1 LAPYPII
8 RPARGTIEGKPEE
21 SAVDFSYTPEQQAF
35 RMEVRQWLAENLP
48 AELCVDD
55 PVDNWVAPTR
65 EVFEQRRAWQAK
77 MFAAGWV
84 GIAWPKEFGGR
95 GASLIEQVIFN
106 EEYGR
111 SRAPLLPGY
120 SGISMCGPT
129 IAQAGTAEQRRRF
142 LRRILSG
149 EDVWCQGYSEPNA
162 GSDLAAIQTRADDR
176 GDYFVLTGQ
185 KIWTSMAQYAD
196 WMYLLARTDPA
207 APKHLG
213 ISYFLLDMKSCG
225 VEVRPL
231 VTASGH
237 SHFNQVFLEDVQ
249 VPKENLVGPQNQ
261 GWKVAMTT
269 LSYERGATGGGYDS
283 QIHALISLA
292 HRHRIGG
299 RPAWEQDWVRQRIA
313 QLSIESRAIKYTRL
327 RSLTRQLKGQQ
338 PGPEGS
344 ILKLCGSELG
354 VRIAFAASELLGPYA
369 QMAQPM
375 PALEDAPRW
384 QNRVIASRQYTIA
397 GGTSEIQR
405 NIIGERALKLP
416 K

>member
-1 LAPYPII
+1 M
-8 RPARGTIEGKPEE
+8 
-21 SAVDFSYTPEQQAF
+21 DFSYTPEQEAF
-35 RMEVRQWLAENLP
+35 RMEVRNWLAANLP
-48 AELCVDD
+48 PDLRIDD
-55 PVDNWVAPTR
+55 PVDEWVPRNR
-65 EVFEQRRAWQAK
+65 EVLEKRRAWQGK
-77 MFAAGWV
+77 MYGAGWV

-111 SRAPLLPGY
+111 SGAPILPGY

-129 IAQAGTAEQRRRF
+129 IAQAGTDEQRNRF
-142 LRRILSG
+142 LNRILSG
-149 EDVWCQGYSEPNA
+149 EDIWCQGYSEPNA
-162 GSDLAAIQTRADDR
+162 GSDLAGIQTRAADH
-176 GDYFVLTGQ
+176 GDYFVLNGQ
-185 KIWTSMAQYAD
+185 KIWTSAAQYAD
-196 WMYLLARTDPA
+196 WMYLLVRTDPA

-213 ISYFLLDMKSCG
+213 ISYLLLDMKSKG

-237 SHFNQVFLEDVQ
+237 SHFNEVFFEDVQ
-249 VPKENLVGPQNQ
+249 VPRENLVGPKNQ

-269 LSYERGATGGGYDS
+269 LSYERGASGGGYDS
-283 QIHALISLA
+283 QIHGLINLA
-292 HRHRIGG
+292 HNYHIDG

-313 QLSIESRAIKYTRL
+313 SLAIESKAARYARL
-327 RSLTRQLKGQQ
+327 RSLTRQLKGQP

-344 ILKLCGSELG
+344 MLKLFGSELG
-354 VRIAFAASELLGPYA
+354 MRIAFFASEMLGPYA

-375 PALEDAPRW
+375 PILEDAPRW
-384 QNRVIASRQYTIA
+384 QNRVINSRQYTIA

-405 NIIGERALKLP
+405 NIIGERTLKLP

>member
-1 LAPYPII
+1 M
-8 RPARGTIEGKPEE
+8 
-21 SAVDFSYTPEQQAF
+21 DFSYTPEQTAF
-35 RMEVRQWLAENLP
+35 RIEVRRWLAENLP
-48 AELCVDD
+48 PELCVDD

-65 EVFEQRRAWQAK
+65 EIFEQRRAWQAK
-77 MFAAGWV
+77 MYAAGWV

-95 GASLIEQVIFN
+95 GASVLEQVIFN

-129 IAQAGTAEQRRRF
+129 IAQAGTPEQRQRF

-162 GSDLAAIQTRADDR
+162 GSDLAAIQTRAEDR
-176 GDYFVLTGQ
+176 GDYFVLNGQ
-185 KIWTSMAQYAD
+185 KIWTSAAQYAD
-196 WMYLLARTDPA
+196 WMYLLARTDPS

-213 ISYFLLDMKSCG
+213 ISYLLLDMKSRG
-225 VEVRPL
+225 VQVRPL
-231 VTASGH
+231 VTASGQ
-237 SHFNQVFLEDVQ
+237 SHFNQVFFDDVH
-249 VPKENLVGPQNQ
+249 VPKENLVGPRDQ

-283 QIHALISLA
+283 QIHALIDLA
-292 HRHRIGG
+292 HRHPIDG

-313 QLSIESRAIKYTRL
+313 QLAIDSRAMKYTRL
-327 RSLTRQLKGQQ
+327 RSLSRQLKGQQ

-344 ILKLCGSELG
+344 ILKLAGSELG
-354 VRIAFAASELLGPYA
+354 VRIALAASEMLGAYA
-369 QMAQPM
+369 QMAQAM
-375 PALEDAPRW
+375 PALEDAARW
-384 QNRVIASRQYTIA
+384 QNRAINSRQYTIA